1 MTSFELS
8 LTTPGYNASLSQ
20 NRPNPFNPSTV
31 IDFEMDQTD
40 LAVLEIYDISGHKVI
55 ASKNKETGV
64 SNLKS
69 GTYIIL
75 LKDPNNKIL
84 IIKQFVKK

>member
-1 MTSFELS
+1 MEVTVGTIGIDTF
-8 LTTPGYNASLSQ
+8 TT
-20 NRPNPFNPSTV
+20 NRDISIFPNPFNNSLTV
-31 IDFEMDQTD
+31 VYNAAF
-40 LAVLEIYDISGHKVI
+40 VLEIYDISGHKVI